1 MEARQPEEAELG
13 AKGGPGCGR
22 GGGGRLVGPL
32 PQLSKPEEGSVH
44 TPLSAP
50 GPPPPRTSVSFLAGG
65 GVRRKERK
73 RGGTGAPIR
82 LSALTQPSV
91 IECSFPVTG
100 PAQSGPF
107 TGSPSRL
114 PGNQATASAPGP
126 LNSSSKPLN
135 QQLPELG
142 GGCRGRGTDARP
154 GGGSGVGAIRRE
166 GGPWRRG
173 QTKARKQRKT
183 FCFSD
188 PF

>member
-13 AKGGPGCGR
+13 AKGGPGFGR

-32 PQLSKPEEGSVH
+32 PQLSKPEEGTVH

-142 GGCRGRGTDARP
+142 GGVSGAGHRRQAWRWER
-154 GGGSGVGAIRRE
+154 GGGH
-166 GGPWRRG
+166 
-173 QTKARKQRKT
+173 
-183 FCFSD
+183 
-188 PF
+188 